1 MDDDLAA
8 IRVKR
13 LEQLRAQ
20 QGAPGAGASP
30 STGAPGKMGG
40 GAGGADEAAKR
51 AQMEEMRRGMLVQIL
66 SNEARERLSRVS
78 IVKPEKA
85 RAVEDYLLKL
95 AQSRQLSGKVAEG
108 QLIELL
114 EQISSQGK
122 TENKIVYN
130 RRRSDSDDEDDLDF

>member
-1 MDDDLAA
+1 MDDDLAH
-8 IRVKR
+8 IRAKR

-20 QGAPGAGASP
+20 QGAPDAGASP
-30 STGAPGKMGG
+30 AAGAPGGG
-40 GAGGADEAAKR
+40 TGGADDAAKR

-114 EQISSQGK
+114 EQISNQGK

-130 RRRSDSDDEDDLDF
+130 RRRSDSDDDDDDDDLDL